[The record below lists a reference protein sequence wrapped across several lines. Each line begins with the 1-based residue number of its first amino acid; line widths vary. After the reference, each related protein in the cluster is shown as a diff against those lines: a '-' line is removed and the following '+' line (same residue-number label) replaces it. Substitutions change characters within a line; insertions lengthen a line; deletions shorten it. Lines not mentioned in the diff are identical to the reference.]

1 MKRVSMLIAP
11 SMLAILCLNAH
22 AQNAPAKWADTVSRE
37 IDRAYVSGD
46 PAKVQAARAVAER
59 VATAFPRDGLIL
71 HYEGFALYR
80 EGTVLASRG
89 TDAAPIFQRAKDIL
103 ERSLKLH
110 PLPETHAV
118 ISSIEGQLIAKDP
131 SRGMELGMAAS
142 ASIAAALALG
152 PNNPRVWLI
161 RGLSAIYTPA
171 EYGGGLQLAEE
182 QIKKSIELFAK
193 DAPKPGEPSWGNAE
207 AHIWLGQVYQQLKDN
222 ARAAVEYNAALE
234 IEPEFAW
241 AKALAGSLK

>member
-1 MKRVSMLIAP
+1 
-11 SMLAILCLNAH
+11 
-22 AQNAPAKWADTVSRE
+22 
-37 IDRAYVSGD
+37 
-46 PAKVQAARAVAER
+46 
-59 VATAFPRDGLIL
+59 
-71 HYEGFALYR
+71 
-80 EGTVLASRG
+80 VLASRG

-171 EYGGGLQLAEE
+171 EYGGGLRLAEE

>member
-1 MKRVSMLIAP
+1 
-11 SMLAILCLNAH
+11 
-22 AQNAPAKWADTVSRE
+22 
-37 IDRAYVSGD
+37 
-46 PAKVQAARAVAER
+46 
-59 VATAFPRDGLIL
+59 
-71 HYEGFALYR
+71 
-80 EGTVLASRG
+80 
-89 TDAAPIFQRAKDIL
+89 
-103 ERSLKLH
+103 
-110 PLPETHAV
+110 
-118 ISSIEGQLIAKDP
+118 
-131 SRGMELGMAAS
+131 
-142 ASIAAALALG
+142 LALG

-171 EYGGGLQLAEE
+171 EYGGGLRLAEE